1 MVPRAT
7 SVSFFSATPHFSQ
20 GEDSKSKKVRE
31 MWLCR
36 AGVRETQKAP
46 EARER
51 AFQRNRAETVSAEK
65 SRGLRLGRAELTL
78 KYASAA
84 STKKAVSLRE
94 ALVNGPPCNF
104 RFFLSATPHF
114 SQECVAALS
123 CHFFAFEIKPAT
135 KIKMIEHPT
144 TKGIAK
150 TGKME
155 VFRKLLKVGRFQQCV
170 HECQKFVFLGLWII
184 IAV

>member
-7 SVSFFSATPHFSQ
+7 SVSFLSATPHFSQ

-36 AGVRETQKAP
+36 AGVRKTQKAP

-94 ALVNGPPCNF
+94 ALVNGSPCNF

-114 SQECVAALS
+114 FAGMRGCFVLP
-123 CHFFAFEIKPAT
+123 FFAFEIKPAT
-135 KIKMIEHPT
+135 TIKMIEHLT

-155 VFRKLLKVGRFQQCV
+155 VSRKLLKVGRF
-170 HECQKFVFLGLWII
+170 
-184 IAV
+184 